1 MHKQQDRSYAHMRLN
16 RPSPRTLEKS
26 IIVALLLVHFL
37 IYWARFIRL
46 YRPAVLDGVERKLEA
61 LRLEEILPIKPPPPS
76 PPQQVPVPPMVIAE
90 PDEVP
95 EKITTPIRPVEKKRR
110 RRRPRDDSKISLDLA
125 MNTGLTLPNNPT
137 LDLSQPLANSR
148 MRPVSE
154 GIDFGIDAPDAPTA
168 VVQHQSPSL
177 DLDGVTSEKSRKK
190 PVIAGRD
197 DLELPEPT
205 SIKTASYLPQPQK
218 RQTDED
224 LLGADVSLVIASTEL
239 SMGVEEYKLWNR
251 INGEFDRWDK
261 GRYGIFPAN
270 LRRRGRAIIASFV
283 YGNGVSHT
291 IVWLRGNTKIYV
303 KGKSTQ
309 NRLQELKKA
318 LTSMIQLNLKRSG
331 F

>member
-1 MHKQQDRSYAHMRLN
+1 MD
-16 RPSPRTLEKS
+16 
-26 IIVALLLVHFL
+26 
-37 IYWARFIRL
+37 
-46 YRPAVLDGVERKLEA
+46 RKLEA
-61 LRLEEILPIKPPPPS
+61 LRLEEILPIKPPPPP

-95 EKITTPIRPVEKKRR
+95 EEITTPIRPVEKKRR

-125 MNTGLTLPNNPT
+125 MNTGLTVPNNPT

-148 MRPVSE
+148 MRPGSE
-154 GIDFGIDAPDAPTA
+154 GVDLGIEAPDAPTGM
-168 VVQHQSPSL
+168 VRHRSPSL
-177 DLDGVTSEKSRKK
+177 DLEGVNAERGRKK
-190 PVIAGRD
+190 PTIAVQD
-197 DLELPEPT
+197 DFELPEPT
-205 SIKTASYLPQPQK
+205 SLKTASYIPEPQE
-218 RQTDED
+218 RQTAED
-224 LLGADVSLVIASTEL
+224 LLGADVSLVIASTDL

-303 KGKSTQ
+303 KGTSTQ